1 MSVTTPYLR
10 SFSISRSNYNTLGLG
25 LTQGEPLP
33 TKKYGASRNG
43 KLELMERSGRS
54 ELKIG
59 SGGDHSRCIAS
70 QRAHAS
76 RRMQAEGAVNRLF
89 DSAPFCMDGDS
100 PRNLD
105 RKNSGYQ
112 QDYPQA
118 GPSREGIR
126 PIQRYDG
133 GARSTSS
140 TINDYRGM
148 ESRSSPLR
156 NLPKRPPGVGPAG
169 SYCTVIKVSGLPDT
183 ITKEELKE
191 AFGKFGDV
199 RIVRLSVDRKGMFDN
214 SAHVAF
220 YTVDDAQDAADSQ
233 DPIILHGSSLR
244 WHLDFHF
251 VKGESLEPTPMLFML
266 NVPPDT
272 PKDVIRAKF
281 RDVTEVWDV
290 IYNDQGKNYVHIN
303 VPSAEDA
310 KKVMDRHRQRPYS
323 FGSGSLKIAYTN
335 PSSTIGRTISQY
347 RHVSKSGDDASY
359 KSFKRRG
366 PPSASIFVAGFP
378 AGTSQAHI
386 RHLFERFAEVKAIRI
401 GE

>member
-1 MSVTTPYLR
+1 MSLIKTYPKIFFTINSKNELEPRLSHIAFCVEKQRPMSLYIATALVDTFSIRANGRTTMSVTAPHLR

-33 TKKYGASRNG
+33 TKKYGGSRNG
-43 KLELMERSGRS
+43 KLERMEQSGRS

-59 SGGDHSRCIAS
+59 SGGERSRCIAS

-126 PIQRYDG
+126 PTQRDHG

-140 TINDYRGM
+140 IINDRRGMESIINDRRGM

-156 NLPKRPPGVGPAG
+156 NLPERAPGVGPAG

-191 AFGKFGDV
+191 AYAKFGDV
-199 RIVRLSVDRKGMFDN
+199 RSVRLCECDLLCTSSMLPIVIMCRKI
-214 SAHVAF
+214 
-220 YTVDDAQDAADSQ
+220 Q
-233 DPIILHGSSLR
+233 L
-244 WHLDFHF
+244 
-251 VKGESLEPTPMLFML
+251 
-266 NVPPDT
+266 
-272 PKDVIRAKF
+272 
-281 RDVTEVWDV
+281 
-290 IYNDQGKNYVHIN
+290 
-303 VPSAEDA
+303 
-310 KKVMDRHRQRPYS
+310 
-323 FGSGSLKIAYTN
+323 
-335 PSSTIGRTISQY
+335 
-347 RHVSKSGDDASY
+347 
-359 KSFKRRG
+359 
-366 PPSASIFVAGFP
+366 
-378 AGTSQAHI
+378 
-386 RHLFERFAEVKAIRI
+386 
-401 GE
+401 